1 MLNIYIA
8 FLRDLVKD
16 EEGASA
22 VEYGLILGLV
32 AIVIVGVLLT
42 IGTDLNGLFTTTS
55 DCLSAAA
62 GGTGC

>member
-1 MLNIYIA
+1 MLKTYIA
-8 FLRDLVKD
+8 FLRDLIKD

-42 IGTDLNGLFTTTS
+42 IGTDLNSLFGSTS

>member
-1 MLNIYIA
+1 MLNTYIA
-8 FLRDLVKD
+8 FLRDLIKD

-42 IGTDLNGLFTTTS
+42 IGTDLNSLFGNTS